1 MKQALIGAQLFS
13 GKEFFDNRALLIDGE
28 NIIDIINE
36 HNIPNNFETQK
47 LNGGI
52 LSPGFI
58 DLQVNGGGGKLFN
71 NSPDKQSLNT
81 IIEAHQHF
89 GTTSI
94 MPTVI
99 SDSLNVLKRCTTIIS
114 EVIENNK
121 SLLGVHIE
129 GPFFNVKYRG
139 VHQKQYINTINS
151 DYLNLFESLKDFP
164 VMLTLAPEC
173 ISTKQLKHLKSLGF
187 KILAG
192 HTDAS
197 YDQLEEAIKYGLDG
211 FTHLFNAMGQISA
224 REPGVVGSALA
235 FDNAAASII
244 VDLHHVHPSLI
255 QMAYKQKPQGKLFF
269 VSDSMATIHHGEP
282 SFELYDEVVSE
293 SNGRIINSEGKLAGS
308 SITQID
314 AIKNAYQSC
323 NIPLNDAIAMVTRY
337 PAEYLGVANYLGSL
351 KSGYRADLTHFDLDF
366 QVHNVWVAGKQLKQE
381 ALCE

>member
-1 MKQALIGAQLFS
+1 MKQAITGSKLFN
-13 GKEFFDNRALLIDGE
+13 GIDFIEHKALLIDDQHIAG
-28 NIIDIINE
+28 IVNE
-36 HNIPNNFETQK
+36 DAIPTDFQVKKIE
-47 LNGGI
+47 GGI

-71 NSPDKQSLNT
+71 NSPDKESLNT
-81 IIEAHQHF
+81 IISAHQYF

-99 SDSLNVLKRCTTIIS
+99 SDSLNILQKCTDTISNEID
-114 EVIENNK
+114 NNH
-121 SLLGVHIE
+121 SLLGIHIE

-139 VHQKQYINTINS
+139 VHQKQYINTINAS
-151 DYLNLFESLKDFP
+151 YLNLFETLDKFP

-173 ISTKQLKHLKSLGF
+173 ISIKQLKHLKSLGF

-192 HTDAS
+192 HTDAN

-224 REPGVVGSALA
+224 REPGVVGSA
-235 FDNAAASII
+235 FDFDETSASII

-255 QMAYKQKPQGKLFF
+255 NLSFKQKPKGKLFF
-269 VSDSMATIHHGEP
+269 VSDSMATINHGEP

-314 AIKNAYQSC
+314 AIKNAYQKCS
-323 NIPLNDAIAMVTRY
+323 IPLESAISMATLY
-337 PAEYLGVANYLGSL
+337 PAEYLGVSDYIGQL
-351 KSGYRADLTHFDLDF
+351 KKGYRADLAHFDSNF
-366 QVHNVWVAGKQLKQE
+366 HVQNVWLAGKQIKEDPQ
-381 ALCE
+381 

>member
-1 MKQALIGAQLFS
+1 MKKALTGAKLFT
-13 GKEFFDNRALLIDGE
+13 GENFLENKALLIEDK
-28 NIIDIINE
+28 NIAGIVGKT
-36 HNIPNNFETQK
+36 NIPNDFKIQK

-71 NSPDKQSLNT
+71 NSPDKESLNT
-81 IIEAHQHF
+81 IIEAHQYF
-89 GTTSI
+89 GSTSI

-99 SDSLNVLKRCTTIIS
+99 SDSLNILQKCTETISNEI
-114 EVIENNK
+114 NNNH

-129 GPFFNVKYRG
+129 GPFFNAKYRG
-139 VHQKQYINTINS
+139 VHQKKYINTINAS
-151 DYLNLFESLKDFP
+151 YLSLFEKLDEFP
-164 VMLTLAPEC
+164 VMITLAPEC
-173 ISTKQLKHLKSLGF
+173 ISIKQLKYLKSLGF

-224 REPGVVGSALA
+224 REPSVVGSA
-235 FDNAAASII
+235 FDFDETSASII

-255 QMAYKQKPQGKLFF
+255 NLSFKQKPKGKLFF
-269 VSDSMATIHHGEP
+269 VSDSMATINHGEP
-282 SFELYDEVVSE
+282 SFELYDEMVSE

-314 AIKNAYQSC
+314 AIKNAYQKC
-323 NIPLNDAIAMVTRY
+323 NIPLESAIAMATLY
-337 PAEYLGVANYLGSL
+337 PAKYLGVSHYIGQL
-351 KSGYRADLTHFDLDF
+351 KKGHRADLAHFDSSF
-366 QVHNVWVAGKQLKQE
+366 KVRNVWLSGKKINRE
-381 ALCE
+381 SS

>member
-1 MKQALIGAQLFS
+1 MKQAITGSKLFN
-13 GKEFFDNRALLIDGE
+13 GIDFIEHKALLIEDQHIAG
-28 NIIDIINE
+28 IVNE
-36 HNIPNNFETQK
+36 DAIPTDFQVKK
-47 LNGGI
+47 LEGGI

-71 NSPDKQSLNT
+71 NSPDKESLNT
-81 IIEAHQHF
+81 IISAHQYF

-99 SDSLNVLKRCTTIIS
+99 SDSLNILQKCTDTISNEID
-114 EVIENNK
+114 NNH
-121 SLLGVHIE
+121 SLLGIHIE

-139 VHQKQYINTINS
+139 VHQKQYINTINAS
-151 DYLNLFESLKDFP
+151 YLNLFETLDKFP

-173 ISTKQLKHLKSLGF
+173 ISIKQLKHLKSLGF

-192 HTDAS
+192 HTDAN

-224 REPGVVGSALA
+224 REPGVVGSA
-235 FDNAAASII
+235 FDFDETSASII

-255 QMAYKQKPQGKLFF
+255 NLSFKQKPKGKLFF
-269 VSDSMATIHHGEP
+269 VSDSMATINHGEP

-314 AIKNAYQSC
+314 AIKNAYQKCS
-323 NIPLNDAIAMVTRY
+323 IPLESAISMATLY
-337 PAEYLGVANYLGSL
+337 PAEYLGVSDYIGQL
-351 KSGYRADLTHFDLDF
+351 KKGYRADLAHFDSNF
-366 QVHNVWVAGKQLKQE
+366 HVQNVWLAGKQIKEDPQ
-381 ALCE
+381 

>member
-1 MKQALIGAQLFS
+1 MKKAITGSKLFN
-13 GKEFFDNRALLIDGE
+13 GTEFIEHKALLIDGQH
-28 NIIDIINE
+28 IAGIVNE
-36 HNIPNNFETQK
+36 DSVPGDFEVQM
-47 LNGGI
+47 LEGGI

-71 NSPDKQSLNT
+71 NSPNKESLNT
-81 IIEAHQHF
+81 IISAHQYF

-99 SDSLNVLKRCTTIIS
+99 SDSLNILQKCTDTISNEI
-114 EVIENNK
+114 NNNH
-121 SLLGVHIE
+121 SLLGIHIE

-139 VHQKQYINTINS
+139 VHQKQYINTINAS
-151 DYLNLFESLKDFP
+151 YLNLFETLDKFP

-173 ISTKQLKHLKSLGF
+173 ISIKQLKHLKSLGF

-192 HTDAS
+192 HTDAN
-197 YDQLEEAIKYGLDG
+197 YDQLEEAVKYGLDG

-224 REPGVVGSALA
+224 REPGVVGSA
-235 FDNAAASII
+235 FDFDETSASII

-255 QMAYKQKPQGKLFF
+255 NLSFKQKPKGKLFF
-269 VSDSMATIHHGEP
+269 VSDSMATINHGEP

-314 AIKNAYQSC
+314 AIKNAYQKCS
-323 NIPLNDAIAMVTRY
+323 IPLESAISMATLY
-337 PAEYLGVANYLGSL
+337 PAEYLGVSDYIGQL
-351 KSGYRADLTHFDLDF
+351 KKGYRADLAHFDSNF
-366 QVHNVWVAGKQLKQE
+366 HVQNVWLAGKQIKEDPQ
-381 ALCE
+381 

>member
-36 HNIPNNFETQK
+36 HDIPKNFKTQK

-71 NSPDKQSLNT
+71 NSPDKESLNT

-99 SDSLNVLKRCTTIIS
+99 SDSLNVLKRCTTTIS
-114 EVIENNK
+114 EEIENNK

-151 DYLNLFESLKDFP
+151 DYLNLFESLQDFP

-224 REPGVVGSALA
+224 REPGVVGSALT
-235 FDNAAASII
+235 FDNATASII

-323 NIPLNDAIAMVTRY
+323 NIPLNEALAMASRY

-366 QVHNVWVAGKQLKQE
+366 QVQNVWVAGKQLKQE

>member
-1 MKQALIGAQLFS
+1 MKQAITGSKLFN
-13 GKEFFDNRALLIDGE
+13 GIDFIEHKALLIEDQHIAGIV
-28 NIIDIINE
+28 NKDA
-36 HNIPNNFETQK
+36 IPTDFQVKK
-47 LNGGI
+47 LDGGI

-71 NSPDKQSLNT
+71 NSPDKESLNT
-81 IIEAHQHF
+81 IISAHQYF

-99 SDSLNVLKRCTTIIS
+99 SDSLNILQKCTDTISNEID
-114 EVIENNK
+114 NNH
-121 SLLGVHIE
+121 SLLGIHIE

-139 VHQKQYINTINS
+139 VHQKQYINTINAS
-151 DYLNLFESLKDFP
+151 YLNLFETLDKFP

-173 ISTKQLKHLKSLGF
+173 ISIKQLKHLKSLGF

-192 HTDAS
+192 HTDAN
-197 YDQLEEAIKYGLDG
+197 YDQLEEAVKYGLDG

-224 REPGVVGSALA
+224 REPGVVGSA
-235 FDNAAASII
+235 FDFDETSASII

-255 QMAYKQKPQGKLFF
+255 NLSFKQKPKGKLFF
-269 VSDSMATIHHGEP
+269 VSDSMATINHGEP

-314 AIKNAYQSC
+314 AIKNAYQKCS
-323 NIPLNDAIAMVTRY
+323 IPLKSAISMATLY
-337 PAEYLGVANYLGSL
+337 PAEYLGVSDYIGQL
-351 KSGYRADLTHFDLDF
+351 KKGYRADLAHFDSNF
-366 QVHNVWVAGKQLKQE
+366 HVQNVWLAGKQIKEDPQ
-381 ALCE
+381 

>member
-1 MKQALIGAQLFS
+1 MKQAITGAKIFS
-13 GKEFFDNRALLIDGE
+13 DHKLLDNKALLIDDE
-28 NIIDIINE
+28 NIIGIVAKNDIPD
-36 HNIPNNFETQK
+36 NIKIQQ

-71 NSPDKQSLNT
+71 NSPDKESLDE
-81 IIEAHQHF
+81 IIKAHQHF

-99 SDSLNVLKRCTTIIS
+99 SDSLNVLQRCTSTISNEIN
-114 EVIENNK
+114 NNK

-139 VHQKQYINTINS
+139 VHQKQYINTINN
-151 DYLNLFESLKDFP
+151 DYLNLFESLQGFP

-173 ISTKQLKHLKSLGF
+173 ISIKQLKHLKSLGF

-224 REPGVVGSALA
+224 REPGVVGSALN
-235 FDNAAASII
+235 FNNTAASII

-255 QMAYKQKPQGKLFF
+255 EMSYKQKPKGKLFF
-269 VSDSMATIHHGEP
+269 VSDSMATINHGEP

-293 SNGRIINSEGKLAGS
+293 SNGRLINSEGKLAGS

-314 AIKNAYQSC
+314 AIKNAYTSC
-323 NIPLNDAIAMVTRY
+323 NIPLNDAIAMATNY
-337 PAEYLGVANYLGSL
+337 PAEYLGVSDYLGSL
-351 KSGYRADLTHFDLDF
+351 KANYRADLAHFDIDF
-366 QVHNVWVAGKQLKQE
+366 NVKNVWVAGKHLKQE
-381 ALCE
+381 AS

>member
-71 NSPDKQSLNT
+71 SSPDKESLNA

-99 SDSLNVLKRCTTIIS
+99 SDSLNVLKRCTTTIS
-114 EVIENNK
+114 EEIENNK

-224 REPGVVGSALA
+224 REPGVVGSALT

-293 SNGRIINSEGKLAGS
+293 SNGRIINSEGRLAGS

-381 ALCE
+381 TLCE

>member
-36 HNIPNNFETQK
+36 HDIPKNFEIQK

-71 NSPDKQSLNT
+71 NSPDKESLNT

-99 SDSLNVLKRCTTIIS
+99 SDSLNVLKRCTTTIS
-114 EVIENNK
+114 EEIENNK

-151 DYLNLFESLKDFP
+151 DYLNLFENLKDFP

-224 REPGVVGSALA
+224 REPGVVGSALT
-235 FDNAAASII
+235 FDNAAVSII

-282 SFELYDEVVSE
+282 SFELYDEIVSE
-293 SNGRIINSEGKLAGS
+293 SKGRIINSEGKLAGS

-323 NIPLNDAIAMVTRY
+323 NIPLNEALAMASRY

-366 QVHNVWVAGKQLKQE
+366 QVQNVWVAGKQLRQE

>member
-1 MKQALIGAQLFS
+1 MKQAITGAKIFS
-13 GKEFFDNRALLIDGE
+13 DHKLLDNKALLIDGE
-28 NIIDIINE
+28 NIIGIVAKNDIP
-36 HNIPNNFETQK
+36 HNIKIQQ

-71 NSPDKQSLNT
+71 NSPDKESLDE
-81 IIEAHQHF
+81 IIKAHQHF

-99 SDSLNVLKRCTTIIS
+99 SDSLNVLQRCTSTISNEIN
-114 EVIENNK
+114 NNK

-139 VHQKQYINTINS
+139 VHQKQYINTINN
-151 DYLNLFESLKDFP
+151 DYLNLFESLQGFP

-173 ISTKQLKHLKSLGF
+173 ISIKQLKHLKSLGF

-224 REPGVVGSALA
+224 REPGVVGSALN
-235 FDNAAASII
+235 FNNTSASII

-255 QMAYKQKPQGKLFF
+255 EMSYKQKPKGKLFF
-269 VSDSMATIHHGEP
+269 VSDSMATINHGEP

-293 SNGRIINSEGKLAGS
+293 SNGRLINSEGKLAGS

-314 AIKNAYQSC
+314 AIKNAYTSC
-323 NIPLNDAIAMVTRY
+323 NIALNDAIAMATSY
-337 PAEYLGVANYLGSL
+337 PAEYLGVSDYLGSL
-351 KSGYRADLTHFDLDF
+351 KANYRADLAHFDIDF
-366 QVHNVWVAGKQLKQE
+366 NVKNVWVAGKHLKQE
-381 ALCE
+381 AS

>member
-1 MKQALIGAQLFS
+1 MKQAITGSKLFN
-13 GKEFFDNRALLIDGE
+13 GIDFIEHKALLIDDQHIAG
-28 NIIDIINE
+28 IVNE
-36 HNIPNNFETQK
+36 DAIPTDFQVKK
-47 LNGGI
+47 LEGGI

-71 NSPDKQSLNT
+71 NSPDKESLNT
-81 IIEAHQHF
+81 IISAHQYF

-99 SDSLNVLKRCTTIIS
+99 SDSLNILQKCTDTISNEID
-114 EVIENNK
+114 NNH
-121 SLLGVHIE
+121 SLLGIHIE

-139 VHQKQYINTINS
+139 VHQKQYINTINAS
-151 DYLNLFESLKDFP
+151 YLNLFETLDKFP

-173 ISTKQLKHLKSLGF
+173 ISIKQLKHLKSLGF

-192 HTDAS
+192 HTDAN
-197 YDQLEEAIKYGLDG
+197 YDQLEEAVKYGLDG

-224 REPGVVGSALA
+224 REPGVVGSAFE
-235 FDNAAASII
+235 FDETSASII

-255 QMAYKQKPQGKLFF
+255 NLSFKQKPKGKLFF
-269 VSDSMATIHHGEP
+269 VSDSMATINHGEP

-314 AIKNAYQSC
+314 AIKNAYQKCS
-323 NIPLNDAIAMVTRY
+323 IPLESAISMATLY
-337 PAEYLGVANYLGSL
+337 PAEYLGVSDYIGQL
-351 KSGYRADLTHFDLDF
+351 KKGYRADLAHFDSNF
-366 QVHNVWVAGKQLKQE
+366 HVQNVWLAGKQIKEDPQ
-381 ALCE
+381 

>member
-1 MKQALIGAQLFS
+1 MKQAITGSKLFN
-13 GKEFFDNRALLIDGE
+13 GIDFIEHKALLIEDQHIAG
-28 NIIDIINE
+28 IVNE
-36 HNIPNNFETQK
+36 DAIPTDFQVKK
-47 LNGGI
+47 LEGGI

-71 NSPDKQSLNT
+71 NSPDKESLNT
-81 IIEAHQHF
+81 IISAHQYF

-99 SDSLNVLKRCTTIIS
+99 SDSLNILQKCTDTISNEI
-114 EVIENNK
+114 NNNH
-121 SLLGVHIE
+121 SLLGIHIE

-139 VHQKQYINTINS
+139 VHQKQYINTINAS
-151 DYLNLFESLKDFP
+151 YLNLFETLDKFP

-173 ISTKQLKHLKSLGF
+173 ISIKQLKHLKSLGF

-192 HTDAS
+192 HTDAN
-197 YDQLEEAIKYGLDG
+197 YDQLEEAVKYGLDG

-224 REPGVVGSALA
+224 REPGVVGSA
-235 FDNAAASII
+235 FDFDETSASII

-255 QMAYKQKPQGKLFF
+255 NLSFKQKPKGKLFF
-269 VSDSMATIHHGEP
+269 VSDSMATINHGEP

-314 AIKNAYQSC
+314 AIKNAYQKCS
-323 NIPLNDAIAMVTRY
+323 IPLESAISMATLY
-337 PAEYLGVANYLGSL
+337 PAEYLGVSDYIGQL
-351 KSGYRADLTHFDLDF
+351 KKGYRADLAHFDSNF
-366 QVHNVWVAGKQLKQE
+366 HVQNVWLAGKQIKEDPQ
-381 ALCE
+381 

>member
-1 MKQALIGAQLFS
+1 MKLALSGAQIFS
-13 GKEFFDNRALLIDGE
+13 GKEFFETSALLIKDE
-28 NIIDIINE
+28 NIVDIVNE
-36 HNIPNNFETQK
+36 LNIPDDYQIKK
-47 LNGGI
+47 LKGGI

-71 NSPDKQSLNT
+71 NSPDKESLNT
-81 IIEAHQHF
+81 IIDAHLHF

-99 SDSLNVLKRCTTIIS
+99 SDSLNVLQKCTATISKEIN
-114 EVIENNK
+114 NNK

-139 VHQKQYINTINS
+139 VHQKQYINTINAS
-151 DYLNLFESLKDFP
+151 YLSLFESLNNFP

-173 ISTKQLKHLKSLGF
+173 ISIKQLKHLKSLGF

-197 YDQLEEAIKYGLDG
+197 FDQLEEAIKYGLDG

-224 REPGVVGSALA
+224 REPGVVGSAFY
-235 FDNAAASII
+235 FDEAAASII

-255 QMAYKQKPQGKLFF
+255 HTAFKHKPKGKLFF
-269 VSDSMATIHHGEP
+269 VSDSMATINHGEP

-314 AIKNAYQSC
+314 AIKNAYQKC
-323 NIPLNDAIAMVTRY
+323 NIPLDSAIAMATLF
-337 PAEYLGVANYLGSL
+337 PAEYLGVSDYIGLL
-351 KSGYRADLTHFDLDF
+351 KTGYRADLAHFDLDF
-366 QVHNVWVAGKQLKQE
+366 QVQNVWLAGKQIKE
-381 ALCE
+381 GGI

>member
-28 NIIDIINE
+28 NIIDVINE
-36 HNIPNNFETQK
+36 HDIPNNFEIQK

-71 NSPDKQSLNT
+71 NSPDKESLNA

-99 SDSLNVLKRCTTIIS
+99 SDSLNVLKRCATTIS
-114 EVIENNK
+114 EEIENNK

-151 DYLNLFESLKDFP
+151 DYLNLFESLQDFP

-197 YDQLEEAIKYGLDG
+197 YDQLEEAIQYGLDG

-224 REPGVVGSALA
+224 REPGVVGSALT
-235 FDNAAASII
+235 FDNTTASII

-255 QMAYKQKPQGKLFF
+255 QMVYKQKPQGKLFF

-282 SFELYDEVVSE
+282 SFELYDEIVSE

-323 NIPLNDAIAMVTRY
+323 NIPLNEALAMASRY

-351 KSGYRADLTHFDLDF
+351 ESGYRADLTHFSLDF
-366 QVHNVWVAGKQLKQE
+366 QVQNVWVAGKQLRQD

>member
-1 MKQALIGAQLFS
+1 MKKALTGAKLFT
-13 GKEFFDNRALLIDGE
+13 GENFLENKALLIEDKNIAGIVGE
-28 NIIDIINE
+28 A
-36 HNIPNNFETQK
+36 HIPKDFKIQK
-47 LNGGI
+47 LNGGM

-71 NSPDKQSLNT
+71 NSPDKESLNI
-81 IIEAHQHF
+81 IIEAHQYF
-89 GTTSI
+89 GSTSI

-99 SDSLNVLKRCTTIIS
+99 SDSLNILQKCTDTISNEI
-114 EVIENNK
+114 NNND

-139 VHQKQYINTINS
+139 VHQKQYINTINAA
-151 DYLNLFESLKDFP
+151 YLSLFEKLDPFP

-173 ISTKQLKHLKSLGF
+173 ISIKQLKHLKSLGF

-224 REPGVVGSALA
+224 REPSVVGSA
-235 FDNAAASII
+235 FDFDETSASII

-255 QMAYKQKPQGKLFF
+255 NLSFKQKPKGKLFF
-269 VSDSMATIHHGEP
+269 VSDSMATINHGEP

-293 SNGRIINSEGKLAGS
+293 SNGRIINSDGKLAGS

-314 AIKNAYQSC
+314 AIKNAYKKC
-323 NIPLNDAIAMVTRY
+323 KIPLESAIAMATLY
-337 PAEYLGVANYLGSL
+337 PAQYLGVSHYIGQL
-351 KSGYRADLTHFDLDF
+351 KQGHRADLAHFDSSF
-366 QVHNVWVAGKQLKQE
+366 KVHNVWLSGKQIKE
-381 ALCE
+381 ESS

>member
-99 SDSLNVLKRCTTIIS
+99 SDSLNVLKRCTTTIS

-139 VHQKQYINTINS
+139 AHQKQYINTINS

-224 REPGVVGSALA
+224 REPGVVGSALT

>member
-1 MKQALIGAQLFS
+1 MKQAITGAKIFS
-13 GKEFFDNRALLIDGE
+13 DHKLLDNKALLIDGE
-28 NIIDIINE
+28 NIIGIVAKNDIPD
-36 HNIPNNFETQK
+36 NIKIQQ

-71 NSPDKQSLNT
+71 NSPDKESLDE
-81 IIEAHQHF
+81 IIKAHQHF

-99 SDSLNVLKRCTTIIS
+99 SDSLNVLQRCTSTISNEIN
-114 EVIENNK
+114 NNK

-139 VHQKQYINTINS
+139 VHQKQYINTINN
-151 DYLNLFESLKDFP
+151 DYLNLFESLQGFP

-173 ISTKQLKHLKSLGF
+173 ISIKQLKHLKSLGF

-224 REPGVVGSALA
+224 REPGVVGSALN
-235 FDNAAASII
+235 FNNTAASII

-255 QMAYKQKPQGKLFF
+255 EMSYKQKPKGKLFF
-269 VSDSMATIHHGEP
+269 VSDSMATINHGEP

-293 SNGRIINSEGKLAGS
+293 SNGRLINSEGKLAGS

-314 AIKNAYQSC
+314 AIKNAYTSC
-323 NIPLNDAIAMVTRY
+323 NIALNDAIAMATSY
-337 PAEYLGVANYLGSL
+337 PAEYLGVSDYLGSL
-351 KSGYRADLTHFDLDF
+351 KANYRADLAHFDIDF
-366 QVHNVWVAGKQLKQE
+366 NVKNVWVAGKHLKQE
-381 ALCE
+381 AS

>member
-28 NIIDIINE
+28 NIIDVINE
-36 HNIPNNFETQK
+36 HDIPNNFEIQK

-71 NSPDKQSLNT
+71 NSPDKESLNA

-99 SDSLNVLKRCTTIIS
+99 SDSLNVLKRCATTIS
-114 EVIENNK
+114 EEIENNK

-151 DYLNLFESLKDFP
+151 DYLNLFESLQDFP

-224 REPGVVGSALA
+224 REPGVVGSALT
-235 FDNAAASII
+235 FDNTTASII

-323 NIPLNDAIAMVTRY
+323 NIPLNEALAMASRY

-351 KSGYRADLTHFDLDF
+351 ESGYRADLTHFSLDF
-366 QVHNVWVAGKQLKQE
+366 QVQNVWVAGKQLRQD
-381 ALCE
+381 AL

>member
-1 MKQALIGAQLFS
+1 MKQAIKGSKLFN
-13 GKEFFDNRALLIDGE
+13 GIDFIEHKVLLIDDQHIAG
-28 NIIDIINE
+28 IVNE
-36 HNIPNNFETQK
+36 DAIPTEFQVKK
-47 LNGGI
+47 LEGGI

-71 NSPDKQSLNT
+71 NSPDKESLNT
-81 IIEAHQHF
+81 IISAHQYF

-99 SDSLNVLKRCTTIIS
+99 SDSLNILQKCTDTISNEI
-114 EVIENNK
+114 NNNH
-121 SLLGVHIE
+121 SLLGIHIE

-139 VHQKQYINTINS
+139 VHQKQYINTINAS
-151 DYLNLFESLKDFP
+151 YLNLFETLDKFP

-173 ISTKQLKHLKSLGF
+173 ISIKQLKHLKSLGF

-192 HTDAS
+192 HTDAN
-197 YDQLEEAIKYGLDG
+197 YDQLEEAVKYGLDG

-224 REPGVVGSALA
+224 REPGVVGSA
-235 FDNAAASII
+235 FDFDETSASII

-255 QMAYKQKPQGKLFF
+255 NLSFKQKPKGKLFF
-269 VSDSMATIHHGEP
+269 VSDSMATINHGEP

-314 AIKNAYQSC
+314 AIKNAYQKCS
-323 NIPLNDAIAMVTRY
+323 IPLESAISMATLY
-337 PAEYLGVANYLGSL
+337 PAEYIGVSDYIGQL
-351 KSGYRADLTHFDLDF
+351 KKGYRADLAHFDSNF
-366 QVHNVWVAGKQLKQE
+366 HVQNVWLAGKQIKEDPQ
-381 ALCE
+381 

>member
-1 MKQALIGAQLFS
+1 MKQAITGSKLFN
-13 GKEFFDNRALLIDGE
+13 GIDFIEHKALLIEDQHIAG
-28 NIIDIINE
+28 IVNE
-36 HNIPNNFETQK
+36 DAIPTDFQVKK
-47 LNGGI
+47 LDGGI

-71 NSPDKQSLNT
+71 NSPDKESLNT
-81 IIEAHQHF
+81 IISAHQYF

-99 SDSLNVLKRCTTIIS
+99 SDSLNILQKCTDTISNEID
-114 EVIENNK
+114 NNH
-121 SLLGVHIE
+121 SLLGIHIE

-139 VHQKQYINTINS
+139 VHQKQYINTINAS
-151 DYLNLFESLKDFP
+151 YLNLFETLDKFP

-173 ISTKQLKHLKSLGF
+173 ISIKQLKHLKSLGF

-192 HTDAS
+192 HTDAN
-197 YDQLEEAIKYGLDG
+197 YDQLEEAVKYGLDG

-224 REPGVVGSALA
+224 REPGVVGSA
-235 FDNAAASII
+235 FDFDETSASII

-255 QMAYKQKPQGKLFF
+255 NLSFKQKPKGKLFF
-269 VSDSMATIHHGEP
+269 VSDSMATINHGEP

-314 AIKNAYQSC
+314 AIKNAYQKCS
-323 NIPLNDAIAMVTRY
+323 IPLESAISMATLY
-337 PAEYLGVANYLGSL
+337 PAEYLGVSDYIGQL
-351 KSGYRADLTHFDLDF
+351 KKGYRADLAHFNSNF
-366 QVHNVWVAGKQLKQE
+366 HVQNVWLAGKQIKEDLQ
-381 ALCE
+381 

>member
-1 MKQALIGAQLFS
+1 MKQAITGSKLFN
-13 GKEFFDNRALLIDGE
+13 GKKFIEHKALLIDDQHIVG
-28 NIIDIINE
+28 IVNE
-36 HNIPNNFETQK
+36 DAIPTDFLIKK
-47 LNGGI
+47 LDGGI

-71 NSPDKQSLNT
+71 NSPDKESLNT
-81 IIEAHQHF
+81 IISAHQYF

-99 SDSLNVLKRCTTIIS
+99 SDSLNILQKCTDTISNEI
-114 EVIENNK
+114 NNNH
-121 SLLGVHIE
+121 SLLGIHIE

-139 VHQKQYINTINS
+139 VHQKQYINTINAS
-151 DYLNLFESLKDFP
+151 YLNLFETLNKFP

-173 ISTKQLKHLKSLGF
+173 ISIKQLKHLKSLGF

-192 HTDAS
+192 HTDAN
-197 YDQLEEAIKYGLDG
+197 YDQLEEAVKYGLDG

-224 REPGVVGSALA
+224 REPGVVGSA
-235 FDNAAASII
+235 FDFDETSASII

-255 QMAYKQKPQGKLFF
+255 NLSFKQKPKGKLFF
-269 VSDSMATIHHGEP
+269 VSDSMATINHGEP

-314 AIKNAYQSC
+314 AIKNAYQKCS
-323 NIPLNDAIAMVTRY
+323 IPLESAISMATLY
-337 PAEYLGVANYLGSL
+337 PAEYLGVSDYIGQL
-351 KSGYRADLTHFDLDF
+351 KKGYRADLAHFDSNF
-366 QVHNVWVAGKQLKQE
+366 HVQNVWLAGKQIKEDPQ
-381 ALCE
+381 

>member
-28 NIIDIINE
+28 NIIDVINE
-36 HNIPNNFETQK
+36 HDIPNNFEIQK

-71 NSPDKQSLNT
+71 NSPDKESLNA

-99 SDSLNVLKRCTTIIS
+99 SDSLNVLKRCTTTIS
-114 EVIENNK
+114 EEIENNK

-151 DYLNLFESLKDFP
+151 DYLNLFESLQDFP

-224 REPGVVGSALA
+224 REPGVVGSALT
-235 FDNAAASII
+235 FDNTTASII

-323 NIPLNDAIAMVTRY
+323 NIPLNEALAMASRY

-351 KSGYRADLTHFDLDF
+351 ESGYRADLTHFSLDF
-366 QVHNVWVAGKQLKQE
+366 QVQNVWVAGKQLRQDV
-381 ALCE
+381 LCE

>member
-1 MKQALIGAQLFS
+1 MKQAITGSKLFN
-13 GKEFFDNRALLIDGE
+13 GKKFIEHKALLIDDQHIVG
-28 NIIDIINE
+28 IVNE
-36 HNIPNNFETQK
+36 DAIPTDFLVKK
-47 LNGGI
+47 LDGGI

-71 NSPDKQSLNT
+71 NSPDKESLNT
-81 IIEAHQHF
+81 IISAHQYF

-99 SDSLNVLKRCTTIIS
+99 SDSLNILQKCTDTISNEI
-114 EVIENNK
+114 NNNH
-121 SLLGVHIE
+121 SLLGIHIE

-139 VHQKQYINTINS
+139 VHQKQYINTINAS
-151 DYLNLFESLKDFP
+151 YLNLFETLDKFP

-173 ISTKQLKHLKSLGF
+173 ISIKQLKHLKSLGF

-192 HTDAS
+192 HTDAN
-197 YDQLEEAIKYGLDG
+197 YDQLEEAVKYGLDG

-224 REPGVVGSALA
+224 REPGVVGSA
-235 FDNAAASII
+235 FDFDETSASII

-255 QMAYKQKPQGKLFF
+255 NLSFKQKPKGKLFF
-269 VSDSMATIHHGEP
+269 VSDSMATINHGEP

-314 AIKNAYQSC
+314 AIKNAYQKCS
-323 NIPLNDAIAMVTRY
+323 IPLESAISMATLY
-337 PAEYLGVANYLGSL
+337 PAEYLGVSDYIGQL
-351 KSGYRADLTHFDLDF
+351 KKGYRADLAHFDSNF
-366 QVHNVWVAGKQLKQE
+366 HVQNVWLAGKQIKEDPQ
-381 ALCE
+381 

>member
-1 MKQALIGAQLFS
+1 MKQAITGSKLFN
-13 GKEFFDNRALLIDGE
+13 GIDFIEHKALLIEDQHIAGIV
-28 NIIDIINE
+28 NKDA
-36 HNIPNNFETQK
+36 IPTDFQVKK
-47 LNGGI
+47 LEGGI

-71 NSPDKQSLNT
+71 NSPDKESLNT
-81 IIEAHQHF
+81 IISAHQYF

-99 SDSLNVLKRCTTIIS
+99 SDSLNILQKCTDTISNEID
-114 EVIENNK
+114 NNH
-121 SLLGVHIE
+121 SLLGIHIE

-139 VHQKQYINTINS
+139 VHQKQYINTMNAS
-151 DYLNLFESLKDFP
+151 YLNLFETLDKFP

-173 ISTKQLKHLKSLGF
+173 ISIKQLKHLKSLGF

-192 HTDAS
+192 HTDAN
-197 YDQLEEAIKYGLDG
+197 YDQLEEAVKYGLDG

-224 REPGVVGSALA
+224 REPGVVGSA
-235 FDNAAASII
+235 FDFDETSASII

-255 QMAYKQKPQGKLFF
+255 NLSFKQKPKGKLFF
-269 VSDSMATIHHGEP
+269 VSDSMATINHGEP

-314 AIKNAYQSC
+314 AIKNAYQKCS
-323 NIPLNDAIAMVTRY
+323 IPLESAISMATLY
-337 PAEYLGVANYLGSL
+337 PAEYLGVSDYIGQL
-351 KSGYRADLTHFDLDF
+351 KKGYRADLAHFDSNF
-366 QVHNVWVAGKQLKQE
+366 HVQNVWLAGKQIKEDPQ
-381 ALCE
+381 

>member
-1 MKQALIGAQLFS
+1 MKQAITGSKLFN
-13 GKEFFDNRALLIDGE
+13 GKMFIEHMALLIDDQHIAG
-28 NIIDIINE
+28 IVNE
-36 HNIPNNFETQK
+36 DAIPTDFQVKK
-47 LNGGI
+47 LEGGI

-71 NSPDKQSLNT
+71 NSPDKESLNT
-81 IIEAHQHF
+81 IISAHQYF

-99 SDSLNVLKRCTTIIS
+99 SDSLNILQKCTDTISNEID
-114 EVIENNK
+114 NNH
-121 SLLGVHIE
+121 SLLGIHIE

-139 VHQKQYINTINS
+139 VHQKQYINTINAS
-151 DYLNLFESLKDFP
+151 YLNLFETLDKFP

-173 ISTKQLKHLKSLGF
+173 ISIKQLKHLNSLGF

-192 HTDAS
+192 HTDAN

-224 REPGVVGSALA
+224 REPGVVGSA
-235 FDNAAASII
+235 FDFDETSASII

-255 QMAYKQKPQGKLFF
+255 NLSFKQKPKGKLFF
-269 VSDSMATIHHGEP
+269 VSDSMATINHGEP

-314 AIKNAYQSC
+314 AIKNAYQKCS
-323 NIPLNDAIAMVTRY
+323 IPLESAISMATLY
-337 PAEYLGVANYLGSL
+337 PAEYLGVSDYIGQL
-351 KSGYRADLTHFDLDF
+351 KKGYRADLAHFDSNF
-366 QVHNVWVAGKQLKQE
+366 HVQNVWLAGKQIKEDLQ
-381 ALCE
+381 

>member
-1 MKQALIGAQLFS
+1 MKQAISGSKLFN
-13 GKEFFDNRALLIDGE
+13 GIDFIEHKALLIDDQHIAG
-28 NIIDIINE
+28 IVNE
-36 HNIPNNFETQK
+36 DAIPTDFQVKKIE
-47 LNGGI
+47 GGI

-71 NSPDKQSLNT
+71 NSPDKESLNT
-81 IIEAHQHF
+81 IISAHQYF

-99 SDSLNVLKRCTTIIS
+99 SDSLNILQKCTDTISNEID
-114 EVIENNK
+114 NNH
-121 SLLGVHIE
+121 SLLGIHIE

-139 VHQKQYINTINS
+139 VHQKQYINTINAS
-151 DYLNLFESLKDFP
+151 YLNLFETLDKFP

-173 ISTKQLKHLKSLGF
+173 ISIKQLKHLKSLGF

-192 HTDAS
+192 HTDAN
-197 YDQLEEAIKYGLDG
+197 YDQLEEAVKYGLDG

-224 REPGVVGSALA
+224 REPGVVGSA
-235 FDNAAASII
+235 FDFDETSASII

-255 QMAYKQKPQGKLFF
+255 NLSFKQKPKGKLFF
-269 VSDSMATIHHGEP
+269 VSDSMATINHGEP

-314 AIKNAYQSC
+314 AIKNAYQKCS
-323 NIPLNDAIAMVTRY
+323 IPLESAISMATLY
-337 PAEYLGVANYLGSL
+337 PAEYIGVSDYIGQL
-351 KSGYRADLTHFDLDF
+351 KKGYRADLAHFDSNF
-366 QVHNVWVAGKQLKQE
+366 HVQNVWLAGKQIKEDPQ
-381 ALCE
+381 

>member
-1 MKQALIGAQLFS
+1 MKQAITGSKLFN
-13 GKEFFDNRALLIDGE
+13 GIDFIEHKALLIDDQHIAG
-28 NIIDIINE
+28 IVNE
-36 HNIPNNFETQK
+36 DAIPTDFQVKK
-47 LNGGI
+47 LEGGI

-71 NSPDKQSLNT
+71 NSPDKESLNT
-81 IIEAHQHF
+81 IISAHQYF

-99 SDSLNVLKRCTTIIS
+99 SDSLNILQKCTDTISNEID
-114 EVIENNK
+114 NNH
-121 SLLGVHIE
+121 SLLGIHIE

-139 VHQKQYINTINS
+139 VHQKQYINTINAS
-151 DYLNLFESLKDFP
+151 YLNLFETLDKFP

-173 ISTKQLKHLKSLGF
+173 ISIKQLKHLKSLGF

-192 HTDAS
+192 HSDAN
-197 YDQLEEAIKYGLDG
+197 YDQLEEAVKYGLDG

-224 REPGVVGSALA
+224 REPGVVGSA
-235 FDNAAASII
+235 FDFDETSASII

-255 QMAYKQKPQGKLFF
+255 NLSFKQKPKGKLFF
-269 VSDSMATIHHGEP
+269 VSDSMATINHGEP

-314 AIKNAYQSC
+314 AIKNAYQKCS
-323 NIPLNDAIAMVTRY
+323 IPLESAISMATLY
-337 PAEYLGVANYLGSL
+337 PAEYLGVSDYIGQL
-351 KSGYRADLTHFDLDF
+351 KKGYRADLAHFDSNF
-366 QVHNVWVAGKQLKQE
+366 HVQNVWLAGKQIKEDPQ
-381 ALCE
+381 

>member
-1 MKQALIGAQLFS
+1 MKQAITGSKLFN
-13 GKEFFDNRALLIDGE
+13 GIDFIEHKVLLIDDQHIAG
-28 NIIDIINE
+28 IVNE
-36 HNIPNNFETQK
+36 DAIPTDFQVKK
-47 LNGGI
+47 LEGGI

-71 NSPDKQSLNT
+71 NSPDKESLNT
-81 IIEAHQHF
+81 IISAHQYF

-99 SDSLNVLKRCTTIIS
+99 SDSLNILQKCTNTISNEID
-114 EVIENNK
+114 NNH
-121 SLLGVHIE
+121 SLLGIHIE

-139 VHQKQYINTINS
+139 VHQKQYINTINAS
-151 DYLNLFESLKDFP
+151 YLNLFETLDKFP

-173 ISTKQLKHLKSLGF
+173 ISIKQLKHLNSLGF

-192 HTDAS
+192 HTDAN
-197 YDQLEEAIKYGLDG
+197 YDQLEEAVKYGLDG

-224 REPGVVGSALA
+224 REPGVVGSA
-235 FDNAAASII
+235 FDFDETSASII

-255 QMAYKQKPQGKLFF
+255 NLSFKQKPKGKLFF
-269 VSDSMATIHHGEP
+269 VSDSMATINHGEP

-314 AIKNAYQSC
+314 AIKNAYQKCS
-323 NIPLNDAIAMVTRY
+323 IPLESAISMATLY
-337 PAEYLGVANYLGSL
+337 PAEYIGVSDYIGQL
-351 KSGYRADLTHFDLDF
+351 KKGYRADLAHFDSNF
-366 QVHNVWVAGKQLKQE
+366 HVQNVWLAGKQIKEDPQ
-381 ALCE
+381 

>member
-36 HNIPNNFETQK
+36 HDVPKNFEIQK

-71 NSPDKQSLNT
+71 NSPDKESLNT

-99 SDSLNVLKRCTTIIS
+99 SDSLNVLKKCTTTIS
-114 EVIENNK
+114 EEIENNK

-173 ISTKQLKHLKSLGF
+173 ISNKQLKHLKSLGF

-224 REPGVVGSALA
+224 REPGVVGSALT
-235 FDNAAASII
+235 FDNAAVSII

-282 SFELYDEVVSE
+282 SFELYDEIVSE
-293 SNGRIINSEGKLAGS
+293 SKGRIINSEGKLAGS

-323 NIPLNDAIAMVTRY
+323 NIPLDEALAMASRY

-366 QVHNVWVAGKQLKQE
+366 QVQNVWVAGKQLKQE